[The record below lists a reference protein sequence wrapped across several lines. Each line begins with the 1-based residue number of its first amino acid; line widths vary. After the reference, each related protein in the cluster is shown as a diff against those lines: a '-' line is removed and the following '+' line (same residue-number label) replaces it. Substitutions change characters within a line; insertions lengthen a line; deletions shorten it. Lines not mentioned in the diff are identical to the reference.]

1 MGNLILTSEYQWGKK
16 QEAEKQVKKLLE
28 YIIKDEL
35 GRWLMDEK
43 EEIHIITLIVD
54 LANWWGNLLDTGVV
68 RDNLEVLTIV
78 TGRISVL
85 LELRNRLFI

>member
-1 MGNLILTSEYQWGKK
+1 MTNEYQWDRK

-43 EEIHIITLIVD
+43 EEIHIITLVVD
-54 LANWWGNLLDTGVV
+54 LASWWGNLLDRGVV

-78 TGRISVL
+78 TGRISIL
-85 LELRNRLFI
+85 LELRNRLLI